1 MPSLTLLLGALA
13 LVALVALLVAAQLAR
28 KQLRFRREHFIRA
41 SVLPRGVLDELAK
54 TYPHLEER
62 DLFLVGRALRTF
74 FLLQLRAGGRT
85 LFMPSKAVDALWH
98 AFILDTRAYHAFC
111 RQAFGRYFH
120 HVPSGRMAADIQREP
135 AVWRT
140 WSLACRE
147 ENIPPVPPTRLPL
160 LFAIDEK
167 LRIPEGC
174 SYSLAQFALRRPAD
188 GGGGVASGCGGGGDG
203 GCGGGCGG
211 S

>member
-1 MPSLTLLLGALA
+1 MSASSLMLLLGGLALA
-13 LVALVALLVAAQLAR
+13 ALLVAAVLASR
-28 KQLRFRREHFIRA
+28 QLRYRREHFIRT

-62 DLFLVGRALRTF
+62 DLFLVGRALRSF

-120 HVPSGRMAADIQREP
+120 HVPSGRMAADIRREP

-147 ENIPPVPPTRLPL
+147 ENIRPAPPTRLPL

-167 LRIPEGC
+167 LHIPEGC
-174 SYSLAQFALRRPAD
+174 RYSLAQFALPRSAE
-188 GGGGVASGCGGGGDG
+188 GGGATGCGSGDG